1 MQGMFAHVCRPVCE
15 QRFQTRAVV
24 GEQGPDGLLEA
35 GQIAG
40 QRRHEV
46 VGTFVA
52 LGRIVR
58 VGASRLLHQLAQGH
72 RRAPLLCRQPVPVP
86 RQQGDFA
93 GDDTEFRPAAPTQ
106 LVATAGNMFA
116 SNDRDNPDTNFETAD
131 DMGQAA
137 VWICEQP
144 ADKYTG
150 QSAYDKDLLNKAGIE
165 LKGPFH

>member
-1 MQGMFAHVCRPVCE
+1 MLEHFS
-15 QRFQTRAVV
+15 QRMAAMYQDEGISVNV
-24 GEQGPDGLLEA
+24 LSPE
-35 GQIAG
+35 
-40 QRRHEV
+40 
-46 VGTFVA
+46 
-52 LGRIVR
+52 GR
-58 VGASRLLHQLAQGH
+58 
-72 RRAPLLCRQPVPVP
+72 
-86 RQQGDFA
+86 
-93 GDDTEFRPAAPTQ
+93 
-106 LVATAGNMFA
+106 VATAGNMFA